1 MSEREFDVIVY
12 GASGYTGKLVADYIE
27 KEYGNNDSLKWAL
40 AGRNKDKLLNIRREL
55 NLNSSLS
62 ILEVDSND
70 QASLDVM
77 TSSANAY

>member
-40 AGRNKDKLLNIRREL
+40 A
-55 NLNSSLS
+55 
-62 ILEVDSND
+62 
-70 QASLDVM
+70 
-77 TSSANAY
+77 